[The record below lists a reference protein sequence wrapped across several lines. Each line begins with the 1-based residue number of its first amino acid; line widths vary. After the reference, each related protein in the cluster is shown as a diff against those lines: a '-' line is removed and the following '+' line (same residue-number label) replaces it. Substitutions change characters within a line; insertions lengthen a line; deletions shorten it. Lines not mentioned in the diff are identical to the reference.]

1 MNFAVNLKN
10 ARKRLRLNQ
19 TELAKIIGTGQE
31 AISKYETGKSTP
43 KIDKIP
49 KLAQVLGVSIDDLL
63 DNWGQP

>member
-49 KLAQVLGVSIDDLL
+49 KLARVLGVSIDDLL